1 MNPRLKQ
8 AIQFIIFFGLG
19 IGLTWW
25 QFNSFK
31 PEDKAVFFKAL
42 KTANYGWFALA
53 VFVGSLA
60 HLSRA
65 IRWQQLLTPLQRKAG
80 LGNRFYAVMIG
91 YLANYGI
98 PRSGEVIRCGML
110 KTSDDVPFAEAFG
123 TVVVERII
131 DTLCL
136 LLVFVIVILTQFSQ
150 LSTLFAD
157 YIGNPAAA
165 KFEKLLNNTNALI
178 ITAVIIVVVIAG
190 FWMLRKKIS
199 ALFTGKLGGFVKGF
213 KSGIMA
219 VRNVPNPGWFI
230 FHSLFI
236 WTGYLS
242 ALYICFFCFPVTSG
256 LSINT
261 ALILLIFGTFG
272 VVFTPGGIGA
282 YQIIITEILV
292 AVMLKT
298 YHVTVADADAASY
311 AWLSWGS
318 QVATVI
324 LFTGIAAVLKPVL
337 NKIGASAK

>member
-1 MNPRLKQ
+1 MNPKLKQ
-8 AIQFIIFFGLG
+8 ALQFIVFFGLG

-25 QFNSFK
+25 QFNHFK
-31 PEDKAVFFKAL
+31 PEEKEAFFKAL
-42 KTANYGWFALA
+42 RTANYGWFAFA
-53 VFVGSLA
+53 VFIGSLA

-65 IRWQQLLTPLQRKAG
+65 IRWQQLLQPLGRKAG

-110 KTSDDVPFAEAFG
+110 KNSDDVPFAEAFG
-123 TVVVERII
+123 TVVVERLI

-150 LSTLFAD
+150 LSKLFAD
-157 YIGNPAAA
+157 YIGNPAAE
-165 KFEKLLNNTNALI
+165 KFGPLLHNTKALL
-178 ITAVIIVVVIAG
+178 IAG
-190 FWMLRKKIS
+190 AVLLFIGIAFWVLRKKIRKLLS
-199 ALFTGKLGGFVKGF
+199 GKLGGFIKGF
-213 KSGIMA
+213 KDGIMA
-219 VRNVPNPGWFI
+219 VRRVPKPGWFI

-236 WTGYLS
+236 WSGYLCS
-242 ALYICFFCFPVTSG
+242 LYICFFCFPFTSE
-256 LSINT
+256 LNLNT

-272 VVFTPGGIGA
+272 VIFTPGGIGA

-292 AVMLKT
+292 AVMLASFGKT
-298 YHVTVADADAASY
+298 LVKSDAASY

-324 LFTGIAAVLKPVL
+324 LFTGIAAILKPAL
-337 NKIGASAK
+337 NRYSK